1 MEIGDLAKASFVE
14 WYRKHLDRC
23 LYWLSV
29 VHHNGLIQSKVDES
43 LTKLLDDIEDNV
55 GLYHGI
61 QELHSMLL
69 RFFGRMGIEK
79 VGIFLFSSAFLVV
92 YLLTLLFSFS
102 ASLLSFV

>member
-23 LYWLSV
+23 LYGLNMV
-29 VHHNGLIQSKVDES
+29 NHNGLIQSKVDES
-43 LTKLLDDIEDNV
+43 LTKLLDNIEGTV
-55 GLYHGI
+55 GLYHSI
-61 QELHSMLL
+61 HEELHSMLF

-79 VGIFLFSSAFLVV
+79 VGEFLLSSAFLVV

-102 ASLLSFV
+102 ASVL